1 MLFPDKFTDAD
12 IIGNAILMF
21 TAGSETVSSML
32 SFCLYELALNIE
44 IQDKLRSEICSM
56 KAKHDGRLNNDY
68 LMDLC
73 YTNMVLEGTTK
84 FMSYIIYRVNHQSC
98 SSLFFLPL
106 IVGNRYIKLTF
117 FILSLLCYIKC
128 VHC

>member
-44 IQDKLRSEICSM
+44 IQDKLRSEICSI

-73 YTNMVLEGTTK
+73 YTNMVLEGT
-84 FMSYIIYRVNHQSC
+84 I
-98 SSLFFLPL
+98 
-106 IVGNRYIKLTF
+106 
-117 FILSLLCYIKC
+117 
-128 VHC
+128 